1 MADKQMQ
8 VFEALFQIWPEP
20 HVGITGGVGTIG
32 TSVALLITVAL
43 VAFVVALIIAFVETL
58 ADTIEVVTFVEVTF

>member
-1 MADKQMQ
+1 MADEQMQ
-8 VFEALFQIWPEP
+8 VFEALFQISPEP

-32 TSVALLITVAL
+32 TNVALLITVVL
-43 VAFVVALIIAFVETL
+43 VAFIVALIIAFVETL